1 MKCNFSQ
8 IIDLGAKL
16 DSSVRTAGHPLR
28 HNRRQ
33 FYRVPHQGHISHSSN
48 SRANIMTSSALTPPN
63 SMVAIDRRRSMFKS
77 VCGAVLGVAIVATAD
92 FALAQLTHVDFL
104 RTAAKEFAQRSTLLA
119 QAGDREGAV
128 EASRKA
134 VDAYRRLVHGSPI
147 HYEARLAA
155 SLHDLSLRLSEAG
168 DVAGARA
175 AIEEA
180 IVMRR
185 RLARYG
191 ARYAEGLAQSL
202 AMLTSID
209 RTVPGT

>member
-1 MKCNFSQ
+1 
-8 IIDLGAKL
+8 
-16 DSSVRTAGHPLR
+16 
-28 HNRRQ
+28 
-33 FYRVPHQGHISHSSN
+33 
-48 SRANIMTSSALTPPN
+48 MTSSALTAPN
-63 SMVAIDRRRSMFKS
+63 PMVSVDRRRSVFKA

-104 RTAAKEFAQRSTLLA
+104 RTAAKEFAQRSALLA

-134 VDAYRRLVHGSPI
+134 VDAYRRLVHGSPV
-147 HYEARLAA
+147 HYEPGLAA

-168 DVAGARA
+168 DTAGARA

-185 RLARYG
+185 RWARYG
-191 ARYAEGLAQSL
+191 ARYAEGLARSL
-202 AMLTSID
+202 ALLTSIEMAAPASVK
-209 RTVPGT
+209 TANAAP

>member
-1 MKCNFSQ
+1 
-8 IIDLGAKL
+8 
-16 DSSVRTAGHPLR
+16 
-28 HNRRQ
+28 
-33 FYRVPHQGHISHSSN
+33 
-48 SRANIMTSSALTPPN
+48 
-63 SMVAIDRRRSMFKS
+63 MFKS

-92 FALAQLTHVDFL
+92 FALAQLTHVGSL
-104 RTAAKEFAQRSTLLA
+104 PTAAKEFAQRAALRA

-134 VDAYRRLVHGSPI
+134 VDAYRRLVHGSPV
-147 HYEARLAA
+147 HYEPGLAA

-191 ARYAEGLAQSL
+191 ARYAEGLANSL
-202 AMLTSID
+202 ALLTSIE
-209 RTVPGT
+209 RAAPASVKTANAMR

>member
-1 MKCNFSQ
+1 M
-8 IIDLGAKL
+8 
-16 DSSVRTAGHPLR
+16 SSLAPTA
-28 HNRRQ
+28 
-33 FYRVPHQGHISHSSN
+33 V
-48 SRANIMTSSALTPPN
+48 N
-63 SMVAIDRRRSMFKS
+63 SMVSVDRGGSMLKS
-77 VCGAVLGVAIVATAD
+77 ACGAVLGVAIVVTAD
-92 FALAQLTHVDFL
+92 FALAQLTHVGSL
-104 RTAAKEFAQRSTLLA
+104 PTAAKEFAQRSTLLA

-134 VDAYRRLVHGSPI
+134 VDAYRRLVHGSPLQ
-147 HYEARLAA
+147 YEPGLAA

>member
-1 MKCNFSQ
+1 
-8 IIDLGAKL
+8 
-16 DSSVRTAGHPLR
+16 
-28 HNRRQ
+28 
-33 FYRVPHQGHISHSSN
+33 
-48 SRANIMTSSALTPPN
+48 MTSSASTAPN
-63 SMVAIDRRRSMFKS
+63 QMVSIDRRRSMFKS

-92 FALAQLTHVDFL
+92 FALAQLTQVGSL
-104 RTAAKEFAQRSTLLA
+104 PTAAKEFAQRAALRA
-119 QAGDREGAV
+119 QAGDRDGAV

-134 VDAYRRLVHGSPI
+134 VDAYRRLVHGSPV
-147 HYEARLAA
+147 HYEPGLAA

-191 ARYAEGLAQSL
+191 ARYAEGLAKSL
-202 AMLTSID
+202 ALLTSMEMAA
-209 RTVPGT
+209 PGSVKTANAA